1 MTDLFNFSGR
11 QHRQQE
17 ITSIAEQPFDLFDDA
32 SVKAFETLTKKIQD
46 SRSKSSELHKKLSN
60 YVEDNGGIPTSVDM
74 ELFDEIMDLA
84 FVEYWANEH
93 LNALSEMKI
102 VYLFKS
108 VEITMKSLIHTAY
121 PKINTKD
128 FFQWDSM
135 ASYFKSINIKLSDF
149 DGYLEV
155 TELRKVNNSIK
166 HNNTINEDISKI
178 REFTGDTQF
187 TYINIGNFHG
197 RIKPK
202 IQNFI
207 KLLGQS
213 IIKDL
218 YVFDDSRVEKI
229 SNDFKLRMEDEVL
242 NKLASKLTDGL
253 RPRE

>member
-1 MTDLFNFSGR
+1 MTDFFNFSGR
-11 QHRQQE
+11 EHRQQE
-17 ITSIAEQPFDLFDDA
+17 IISIAEQPFDLFDDA
-32 SVKAFETLTKKIQD
+32 TSNVFPDLIKKIET
-46 SRSKSSELHKKLSN
+46 SRSKQNELQQKISN
-60 YVEDNGGIPTSVDM
+60 YGEENDGRPTSEDF
-74 ELFDEIMDLA
+74 ELYDEIGILA
-84 FVEYWANEH
+84 SEEYWTNEH

-166 HNNTINEDISKI
+166 HNNIINEDINKI
-178 REFTGDTQF
+178 REFTGETQF
-187 TYINIGNFHG
+187 TYINIGNFHK

-207 KLLGQS
+207 KLLGQA
-213 IIKDL
+213 IIKDR

-242 NKLASKLTDGL
+242 NKLATKLTDGHK
-253 RPRE
+253 PRE